1 MYVQAVFNARRLF
14 QFVGGWIT
22 QSTQDEKRPIQ
33 EMLFHASSAFVHM
46 TKANALKA
54 RCEKQFD
61 EHLDRY
67 RDRIGD
73 THIRL
78 VFFSPQFL
86 EMLIELSPCFAALR
100 LAQNDV
106 LRAVERALPLK
117 SSIPSSMHDAVKNIH
132 TYGLPAEIVDRTMQY
147 WEGSGKNLKHYRDID
162 QHYYSLADHAF
173 MQTKPERKL
182 VVLLPDDPAKKGRK
196 NATYGE
202 GIDALDFLYRSFHEF
217 HSYADDLARF
227 MGYEPKPLEA
237 SVWHGAGDKFE
248 RKDAVIGL
256 VIPGTKEGIPFIL
269 RTTARGPVI
278 AEWLD

>member
-1 MYVQAVFNARRLF
+1 
-14 QFVGGWIT
+14 
-22 QSTQDEKRPIQ
+22 
-33 EMLFHASSAFVHM
+33 MLFHASCVYLAMNKLES
-46 TKANALKA
+46 LK
-54 RCEKQFD
+54 RQCEAQFD
-61 EHLDRY
+61 EYQGRLSETH
-67 RDRIGD
+67 DRIA
-73 THIRL
+73 
-78 VFFSPQFL
+78 FFSPQFL

-117 SSIPSSMHDAVKNIH
+117 SSIPSSMHDAVKSIH
-132 TYGLPAEIVDRTMQY
+132 TYGLPTEIVDRTMQY

>member
-1 MYVQAVFNARRLF
+1 MYVQAVFNAEPLF
-14 QFVGGWIT
+14 QHVGGWLAET
-22 QSTQDEKRPIQ
+22 EQADKFPIHQ
-33 EMLFHASSAFVHM
+33 MLFHASCVYLAMNKLES
-46 TKANALKA
+46 LK
-54 RCEKQFD
+54 RQCEAQFD
-61 EHLDRY
+61 EYKNRLGETH
-67 RDRIGD
+67 DRIA
-73 THIRL
+73 
-78 VFFSPQFL
+78 FFSPQFL

-117 SSIPSSMHDAVKNIH
+117 SSIPSSMHDAVKSIH
-132 TYGLPAEIVDRTMQY
+132 TYGLPTEIVDRTMQY

>member
-1 MYVQAVFNARRLF
+1 MYVQALFNQRGMF
-14 QFVGGWIT
+14 QHVGGWLAKSG
-22 QSTQDEKRPIQ
+22 QADKFPIQ
-33 EMLFHASSAFVHM
+33 QMLFHASCVYLAMNKLES
-46 TKANALKA
+46 LK
-54 RCEKQFD
+54 RQCEDQFD
-61 EHLDRY
+61 EY
-67 RDRIGD
+67 RNRLGETHDRIA
-73 THIRL
+73 
-78 VFFSPQFL
+78 FFSPQFL

-117 SSIPSSMHDAVKNIH
+117 SSIPSSMHDAIKSIH
-132 TYGLPAEIVDRTMQY
+132 KYGLPTEIVDRTMQY

-196 NATYGE
+196 NATYTE
-202 GIDALDFLYRSFHEF
+202 EIDALDFLYRSFHEF

-248 RKDAVIGL
+248 RKDGVIGL
-256 VIPGTKEGIPFIL
+256 IIPGTKDGTPFIL
-269 RTTARGPVI
+269 RTTANGPVI

>member
-1 MYVQAVFNARRLF
+1 MYVQAAFNAQGLF
-14 QFVGGWIT
+14 QYVGGWIEQT
-22 QSTQDEKRPIQ
+22 REETKRPIQ

-46 TKANALKA
+46 TKAKKLKA
-54 RCEKQFD
+54 QCEAQFD
-61 EHLDRY
+61 ECLERF

-73 THIRL
+73 THARIA
-78 VFFSPQFL
+78 FFSPALL

-117 SSIPSSMHDAVKNIH
+117 SSIPSSMHDAVKSIH
-132 TYGLPAEIVDRTMQY
+132 TYGLPTEIVDRTMQY

-248 RKDAVIGL
+248 RKDGVIGL
-256 VIPGTKEGIPFIL
+256 IIPGTKDGTPFIL

>member
-1 MYVQAVFNARRLF
+1 MYVQALFNQRGLF
-14 QFVGGWIT
+14 QHVGGWLAKT
-22 QSTQDEKRPIQ
+22 KQDDKFPIQ
-33 EMLFHASSAFVHM
+33 QMLFHASCVYLAMNKLES
-46 TKANALKA
+46 LK
-54 RCEKQFD
+54 RQCEDQFD
-61 EHLDRY
+61 EY
-67 RDRIGD
+67 RNRLGETHDRIA
-73 THIRL
+73 
-78 VFFSPQFL
+78 FFSPQFL

-117 SSIPSSMHDAVKNIH
+117 SSIPSSMHDAIKSIH
-132 TYGLPAEIVDRTMQY
+132 KYGLPTEIVDRTMQY

>member
-1 MYVQAVFNARRLF
+1 MYVQALFNQRGLF
-14 QFVGGWIT
+14 QHVGGWLAKT
-22 QSTQDEKRPIQ
+22 KQDDKFPIQ
-33 EMLFHASSAFVHM
+33 QMLFHASCVYLAMNKLES
-46 TKANALKA
+46 LK
-54 RCEKQFD
+54 RQCEDQFD
-61 EHLDRY
+61 EY
-67 RDRIGD
+67 RSRLGETHDRIA
-73 THIRL
+73 
-78 VFFSPQFL
+78 FFSPQFL

-117 SSIPSSMHDAVKNIH
+117 SSIPSSMHDAIKSIH
-132 TYGLPAEIVDRTMQY
+132 KYGLPTEIVDRTMQY

-196 NATYGE
+196 NATYTE
-202 GIDALDFLYRSFHEF
+202 EIDALEFLYRSFHEF

-248 RKDAVIGL
+248 RKDGVIGL
-256 VIPGTKEGIPFIL
+256 IIPGTKDGTPFIL
-269 RTTARGPVI
+269 RTTANGPVI

>member
-1 MYVQAVFNARRLF
+1 MYVQAIFNAQGLF
-14 QFVGGWIT
+14 QHVGGWLAKT
-22 QSTQDEKRPIQ
+22 EQADKFPIHQ
-33 EMLFHASSAFVHM
+33 MLFHASCVYLAMNKLES
-46 TKANALKA
+46 LK
-54 RCEKQFD
+54 RQCEAQFD
-61 EHLDRY
+61 EYKNRLGETH
-67 RDRIGD
+67 DRIA
-73 THIRL
+73 
-78 VFFSPQFL
+78 FFSPQFL

-117 SSIPSSMHDAVKNIH
+117 SSIPSSMHDAVKSIH
-132 TYGLPAEIVDRTMQY
+132 TYGLPTEIVDRTMQY

-248 RKDAVIGL
+248 RKDGVIGL
-256 VIPGTKEGIPFIL
+256 IIPGTKDGTPFIL
-269 RTTARGPVI
+269 RTTANGPVI